1 VVTIGSFLDFSAK
14 RILSEQ
20 DYRLSVYGIQ
30 RLGGFM
36 SEFKVLSGD
45 EGKKKI
51 GELIKDVRICM
62 MATLRSDGTIDSRPM
77 ATQETEF
84 DGTVWFLTRHESGKV
99 QEIKDDAH
107 VTLVYADPKNH
118 NFVSAKGKAQIS
130 RDQAKIHELW
140 NPMFKAWFPDGEDD
154 PNIAVLKV
162 EIDEAEYWE
171 ASSSRLVF
179 GIKYLAKA
187 VTGGKVDVGEQGKV
201 LV

>member
-1 VVTIGSFLDFSAK
+1 
-14 RILSEQ
+14 
-20 DYRLSVYGIQ
+20 
-30 RLGGFM
+30 M
-36 SEFKVLSGD
+36 SEFKTLSGD

-62 MATLRSDGTIDSRPM
+62 MTTLAEDGTIDSRPM

-99 QEIKDDAH
+99 QEIEDDAH
-107 VTLVYADPKNH
+107 VTLVYSDPKDH
-118 NFVSAKGKAQIS
+118 NFVSAKGKARVS
-130 RDQAKIHELW
+130 RDKAKIHELW
-140 NPMFKAWFPDGEDD
+140 NPMFKAWFPGGEDD
-154 PNIAVLKV
+154 PSIAVLQV
-162 EIDEAEYWE
+162 EIDEASYWE

-187 VTGGKVDVGEQGKV
+187 VTGGKVEVGEQGKV

>member
-1 VVTIGSFLDFSAK
+1 
-14 RILSEQ
+14 
-20 DYRLSVYGIQ
+20 
-30 RLGGFM
+30 M

-62 MATLRSDGTIDSRPM
+62 MATLAGDGTIDSRPM

-84 DGTVWFLTRHESGKV
+84 DGTVWFLSRHESGKV
-99 QEIKDDAH
+99 HEIEDDAH
-107 VTLVYADPKNH
+107 VTLIYSDPKNH

-130 RDQAKIHELW
+130 RDKGKIHELW
-140 NPMFKAWFPDGEDD
+140 NPMFKAWFPEGEDD

-187 VTGGKVDVGEQGKV
+187 VTGGKVEAGEQGKV

>member
-1 VVTIGSFLDFSAK
+1 
-14 RILSEQ
+14 
-20 DYRLSVYGIQ
+20 
-30 RLGGFM
+30 M
-36 SEFKVLSGD
+36 SEMKVLTGD

-62 MATLRSDGTIDSRPM
+62 LTTVGPDGSFDSRPM

-99 QEIKDDAH
+99 TEIENDSH
-107 VTLVYADPKNH
+107 VSLLYADPSNH
-118 NFVSAKGKAQIS
+118 NYVAAKGKAQVS

-140 NPMFKAWFPDGEDD
+140 NPMFKAWFPQGEED

-162 EIDEAEYWE
+162 EVEEAHYWE
-171 ASSSRLVF
+171 ASSSKLIF
-179 GIKYLAKA
+179 GIKYLARA
-187 VTGGKVDVGEQGKV
+187 VTGGAVDVGEQGKV